1 MGFVEVPLGSRI
13 DRDLAEWDEG
23 LAGLAGSAGP
33 FQPFQAGREGSNA
46 GKSSLTMRHHRP
58 GRPTGHQPRSI
69 VPSGPP
75 QALPMPLHSIQPSLH
90 MNHACHMQRELLCL
104 VESGGRLPGCYWV
117 LTTAPPLFQTHLLGI
132 QPGGGWQV
140 DESCLA
146 AMDRIFP
153 ISPPCCQRR
162 LPFLLS
168 SRLQLSI
175 AVEHCILHCV
185 LKLDRSLVSS
195 VLHNRCRH
203 CLLLRS
209 ICIYPPKS
217 ET

>member
-33 FQPFQAGREGSNA
+33 FQPVQAGREGSNA

-104 VESGGRLPGCYWV
+104 VESGGRLPDAIGSSQQ
-117 LTTAPPLFQTHLLGI
+117 LHP
-132 QPGGGWQV
+132 
-140 DESCLA
+140 SSK
-146 AMDRIFP
+146 RIFWA
-153 ISPPCCQRR
+153 
-162 LPFLLS
+162 F
-168 SRLQLSI
+168 SRGV
-175 AVEHCILHCV
+175 AG
-185 LKLDRSLVSS
+185 
-195 VLHNRCRH
+195 
-203 CLLLRS
+203 
-209 ICIYPPKS
+209 KS
-217 ET
+217 TRAA